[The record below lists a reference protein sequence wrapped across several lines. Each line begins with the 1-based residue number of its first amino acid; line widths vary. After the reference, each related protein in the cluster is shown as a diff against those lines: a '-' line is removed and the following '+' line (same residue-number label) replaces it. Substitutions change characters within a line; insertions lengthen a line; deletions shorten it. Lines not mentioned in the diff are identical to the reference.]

1 MNEATQR
8 RFFVADIGGTN
19 ARFAV
24 AQGNE
29 RDGYTVDQ
37 VKRYHNEDFAQLHD
51 AAEAYFSEIEGPK
64 PARGCMAIAGPI
76 NGHDIRLTNSTW
88 RLKPKHL
95 AERLGMDK
103 LCAVNDFAAQA
114 RGAPICPPDQRVS
127 VRKGIAKPHSPMIV
141 LGPGTGLGLGI
152 LVPVNGKLHVIPTE
166 GGHAAFSPGTDEEAK
181 VWQFLHREHG
191 FVSWELLLSGR
202 GLVNIRRALAAEAG
216 EKWFPVKPSEITDG
230 AVKDPESLCGR
241 TVALFCS
248 ALGVY
253 AGNAALMTGAQGG
266 IYLGGGI
273 LPKIRDLFE
282 KSDFRLRFAQRG
294 PMSQYVENIP
304 VWLLLADTTPLLGAA
319 ALAESELN
327 R

>member
-1 MNEATQR
+1 MNETTHR

-24 AQGNE
+24 AEGNE
-29 RDGYTVDQ
+29 QDGYQ
-37 VKRYHNEDFAQLHD
+37 VSQVERYRNEDFAQLHD
-51 AAEAYFSEIEGPK
+51 AAEAYFSKITGPK
-64 PARGCMAIAGPI
+64 PQRGCMAIAGPVSAAEI
-76 NGHDIRLTNSTW
+76 NLTNSTW
-88 RLKPKHL
+88 SLRPGAL
-95 AERLGMDK
+95 AERLGMEK

-114 RGAPICPPDQRVS
+114 RGAPLCPPDQRIAI
-127 VRKGIAKPHSPMIV
+127 RKGDARPRTPVVV
-141 LGPGTGLGLGI
+141 LGPGTGLGLGL
-152 LVPVNGKLHVIPTE
+152 LVPVKGGLHVVSTE
-166 GGHAAFSPGTDEEAK
+166 GGHAAYAPGNEQEAR
-181 VWQFLHREHG
+181 VWQHLLREFG
-191 FVSWELLLSGR
+191 YVSWELLLSGR
-202 GLVNIRRALAAEAG
+202 GLVNIRRALAAEAR
-216 EKWFPVKPSEITDG
+216 EKWFPVEPEEITDG
-230 AVKDPESLCGR
+230 AVKNPESLCGR

-253 AGNAALMTGAQGG
+253 AGNAALMAGAQGG
-266 IYLGGGI
+266 VYLGGGI

-319 ALAESELN
+319 ALAEGELN